1 MESFKRIG
9 AYSMLKAKIDLHKD
23 SIRKLFF
30 YYFIPLAFSM
40 ISLSTYSMIDGMF
53 VGKKL
58 GKEAIAAVNIA
69 WPIFP
74 SLVAYELLFG
84 FGAASIVG
92 YFLGRGKTHRAKLVF
107 SSVFYFVALS
117 TFILSMALLP
127 FSETIA
133 RLFGSNDALLAMS
146 SRYIEII
153 LMGAVFM
160 VLHPL
165 ADVFVVND
173 KRPILA
179 MVAMLI
185 GSLTNVFFNYLFIF
199 VLEVGVQGSAYAT
212 IIGHGV
218 GFLVL
223 MQHFLFKKGQ
233 LSFIKRF
240 SFSAVISSAKSG
252 VPQSTAEL
260 SFALMILIFNATI
273 MHTAGERFLSMYGI
287 IMYNAIIFWT
297 TLFSIS
303 QGIQPIASFSYGA
316 RNLERVKGV
325 FLFGLKVAFLVG
337 VVLYGIYYFLDE
349 FLIKMYLQAN
359 EQDLDFIQETK
370 QAMNVYYLGYI
381 FLGMSILCAVFFQ
394 SIQRTRS
401 SFIITLSHT
410 LIFIVVLLPLMSH
423 FYGIKG
429 IWATY
434 PIAQFLAFLSA
445 MGVTYYEIKKGVFTT
460 YREQSLINGA
470 KK

>member
-1 MESFKRIG
+1 
-9 AYSMLKAKIDLHKD
+9 MLKKKIDLHKD

-74 SLVAYELLFG
+74 ALVAYELLFG

-92 YFLGRGKTHRAKLVF
+92 YFLGQNKTHRARLVF
-107 SSVFYFVALS
+107 SSVFYFVAIS
-117 TFILSMALLP
+117 VFILSMALLP

-133 RLFGSNDALLAMS
+133 HLFGSNDALLGMS
-146 SRYIEII
+146 KRYIEII

-185 GSLTNVFFNYLFIF
+185 GSLANIFFNYLFIF
-199 VLEVGVQGSAYAT
+199 VLEVGVQGSAIAT
-212 IIGHGV
+212 VIGHAIGV
-218 GFLVL
+218 LVL
-223 MQHFLFKKGQ
+223 MQHFWFKKGQ
-233 LSFIKRF
+233 LYFIKRF
-240 SFSAVISSAKSG
+240 SLSSVISSAKSG
-252 VPQSTAEL
+252 VPQSTAEF
-260 SFALMILIFNATI
+260 SASVMILLFNTAI
-273 MHTAGERFLSMYGI
+273 MHTAGERFVSMYGI
-287 IMYNAIIFWT
+287 VMYNAIIFFT
-297 TLFSIS
+297 TLFAIS

-316 RNLERVKGV
+316 RNLECVKEV
-325 FLFGLKVAFLVG
+325 FVFGLKVAFCIGIVF
-337 VVLYGIYYFLDE
+337 YGAYYFLDE
-349 FLIKMYLQAN
+349 FLIKLYLQPS
-359 EQDLDFIQETK
+359 EQDALFMQETK
-370 QAMNVYYLGYI
+370 RAMNIYYIGYV
-381 FLGMSILCAVFFQ
+381 FLGMTLLCAVFFQ
-394 SIQRTRS
+394 SIQRTKS

-410 LIFIVVLLPLMSH
+410 LGFMVILLPILSH
-423 FYGIKG
+423 FYGING
-429 IWATY
+429 IWVTY
-434 PIAQFLAFLSA
+434 PIAQFLAFLVA
-445 MGVTYYEIKKGVFTT
+445 LGVTYYEIKKGVFSAYKEKNPIALKT
-460 YREQSLINGA
+460 
-470 KK
+470 

>member
-1 MESFKRIG
+1 
-9 AYSMLKAKIDLHKD
+9 MLKKKIDLHKD

-74 SLVAYELLFG
+74 GLIAYELFFG

-92 YFLGRGKTHRAKLVF
+92 YFLGQNKTHRARLVF
-107 SSVFYFVALS
+107 SSVFYFVAIS

-127 FSETIA
+127 FSENIA
-133 RLFGSNDALLAMS
+133 RLFGSNDALLGMS
-146 SRYIEII
+146 KRYIEII

-185 GSLTNVFFNYLFIF
+185 GSLANIFFNYLFIF
-199 VLEVGVQGSAYAT
+199 VLEVGVQGSAIAT
-212 IIGHGV
+212 VIGHAIGV
-218 GFLVL
+218 LVL
-223 MQHFLFKKGQ
+223 MQHFWFKKGQ
-233 LSFIKRF
+233 LYFIKRF
-240 SFSAVISSAKSG
+240 SLSSVISSAKSG
-252 VPQSTAEL
+252 VPQSTAEF
-260 SFALMILIFNATI
+260 SASIMILLFNTAI
-273 MHTAGERFLSMYGI
+273 MHTAGERFVSMYGI
-287 IMYNAIIFWT
+287 VMYNAIIFFT
-297 TLFSIS
+297 TLFAIS

-316 RNLERVKGV
+316 RNLERVKEV
-325 FLFGLKVAFLVG
+325 FVFGLKVAFCIGIVF
-337 VVLYGIYYFLDE
+337 YGAYYFLDE
-349 FLIKMYLQAN
+349 FLIKLYLQPS
-359 EQDLDFIQETK
+359 EQDPLFMQETK
-370 QAMNVYYLGYI
+370 RAMNIYYVGYV
-381 FLGMSILCAVFFQ
+381 FLGMTLLCAVFFQ
-394 SIQRTRS
+394 SIQRTKS

-410 LIFIVVLLPLMSH
+410 LGFMVILLPILSH
-423 FYGIKG
+423 FYGING
-429 IWATY
+429 VWVTY
-434 PIAQFLAFLSA
+434 PIVQFLAFLVA
-445 MGVTYYEIKKGVFTT
+445 LGVTYYEIKKGVFTT
-460 YREQSLINGA
+460 YKEKNPIAL
-470 KK
+470 KT

>member
-1 MESFKRIG
+1 
-9 AYSMLKAKIDLHKD
+9 MLKKKIDLHKD

-74 SLVAYELLFG
+74 GLIAYELLFG

-92 YFLGRGKTHRAKLVF
+92 YFLGQNKTHRARLVF
-107 SSVFYFVALS
+107 SSVFYFVAIS
-117 TFILSMALLP
+117 AFVLSMALLP

-133 RLFGSNDALLAMS
+133 CLLGSNDALLSMS
-146 SRYIEII
+146 KRYIEII

-185 GSLTNVFFNYLFIF
+185 GSLANIFFNYLFIF
-199 VLEVGVQGSAYAT
+199 VLEVGVQGSAMAT
-212 IIGHGV
+212 VIGHAIGV
-218 GFLVL
+218 LVL
-223 MQHFLFKKGQ
+223 MQHFWFKKGQ
-233 LSFIKRF
+233 LYFIKRF
-240 SFSAVISSAKSG
+240 SLSSVISSAKSG
-252 VPQSTAEL
+252 VPQSTAEF
-260 SFALMILIFNATI
+260 SASIMILLFNTAI
-273 MHTAGERFLSMYGI
+273 MHTAGERFVSMYGI
-287 IMYNAIIFWT
+287 VMYNAIIFFT
-297 TLFSIS
+297 TLFAIS

-316 RNLERVKGV
+316 RNLERVKEV
-325 FLFGLKVAFLVG
+325 FVFGLKVAFCIGIVF
-337 VVLYGIYYFLDE
+337 YGAYYFLDE
-349 FLIKMYLQAN
+349 FLIKLYLQPS
-359 EQDLDFIQETK
+359 EQDPLFMQETK
-370 QAMNVYYLGYI
+370 RAMNIYYVGYV
-381 FLGMSILCAVFFQ
+381 FLGMNLLCAVFFQ
-394 SIQRTRS
+394 SIQRTKS

-410 LIFIVVLLPLMSH
+410 LGFIVILLPILSH
-423 FYGIKG
+423 FYGING
-429 IWATY
+429 VWVTY
-434 PIAQFLAFLSA
+434 PIAQFLAFLVA
-445 MGVTYYEIKKGVFTT
+445 LGVTYYEIKKGVFTT
-460 YREQSLINGA
+460 YKEKNPIAL
-470 KK
+470 KT

>member
-1 MESFKRIG
+1 
-9 AYSMLKAKIDLHKD
+9 MLKKKIDLHKD

-74 SLVAYELLFG
+74 GLIAYELLFG

-92 YFLGRGKTHRAKLVF
+92 YFLGQNKTHRARLVF

-117 TFILSMALLP
+117 AFILSMALLP

-133 RLFGSNDALLAMS
+133 RFFGSNDALLSMS
-146 SRYIEII
+146 KRYIEII

-185 GSLTNVFFNYLFIF
+185 GSLANIFFNYLFIF
-199 VLEVGVQGSAYAT
+199 VLEVGVQGSAIAT
-212 IIGHGV
+212 VIGHAIGV
-218 GFLVL
+218 LVL
-223 MQHFLFKKGQ
+223 MQHFWFKKGQ
-233 LSFIKRF
+233 LYFIKRF
-240 SFSAVISSAKSG
+240 SLSSVISSAKSG
-252 VPQSTAEL
+252 VPQSTAEF
-260 SFALMILIFNATI
+260 SASIMILLFNTAI
-273 MHTAGERFLSMYGI
+273 MHTAGERFVSMYGI
-287 IMYNAIIFWT
+287 VMYNAIIFFT
-297 TLFSIS
+297 TLFAIS

-316 RNLERVKGV
+316 RSLKRVKEV
-325 FLFGLKVAFLVG
+325 FVFGLKAAFCIGIVF
-337 VVLYGIYYFLDE
+337 YGAYYFLDE
-349 FLIKMYLQAN
+349 FLIKLYLQPS
-359 EQDLDFIQETK
+359 EQDALFMQETK
-370 QAMNVYYLGYI
+370 RAMNIYYVGYV
-381 FLGMSILCAVFFQ
+381 FLGMTLLCAVFFQ
-394 SIQRTRS
+394 SIQRTKS

-410 LIFIVVLLPLMSH
+410 LGFIVILLPILSH
-423 FYGIKG
+423 FYGING
-429 IWATY
+429 VWVTY
-434 PIAQFLAFLSA
+434 PIAQFLAFLVA
-445 MGVTYYEIKKGVFTT
+445 LGVTYYEIKKGVFTT
-460 YREQSLINGA
+460 YKEKNPIA
-470 KK
+470 VKT

>member
-1 MESFKRIG
+1 
-9 AYSMLKAKIDLHKD
+9 MLKKKIDLHKD

-30 YYFIPLAFSM
+30 YYFIPLVFSM

-74 SLVAYELLFG
+74 GLIAYELLFG

-92 YFLGRGKTHRAKLVF
+92 YFLGQNKTHRARLVF
-107 SSVFYFVALS
+107 SSVFYFVAIS
-117 TFILSMALLP
+117 AFILSMALLP

-133 RLFGSNDALLAMS
+133 RFFGSNDALLSMS
-146 SRYIEII
+146 KRYIEII

-185 GSLTNVFFNYLFIF
+185 GSLANIFFNYLFIF
-199 VLEVGVQGSAYAT
+199 VLKVGVQGSAIAT
-212 IIGHGV
+212 VIGHAI

-223 MQHFLFKKGQ
+223 IQHFWFKKGQ
-233 LSFIKRF
+233 LYFIKRF
-240 SFSAVISSAKSG
+240 SLSSVISSAKSG
-252 VPQSTAEL
+252 VPQSTAEF
-260 SFALMILIFNATI
+260 SASIMILLFNTAI
-273 MHTAGERFLSMYGI
+273 MHTAGERFVSVYGI
-287 IMYNAIIFWT
+287 VMYNAIIFFT
-297 TLFSIS
+297 TLFAIS

-316 RNLERVKGV
+316 RNLERVKEV
-325 FLFGLKVAFLVG
+325 FVFGLKVAFCIGIVF
-337 VVLYGIYYFLDE
+337 YGAYYFLDE
-349 FLIKMYLQAN
+349 FLIRLYLQPS
-359 EQDLDFIQETK
+359 EQDPLFMQETK
-370 QAMNVYYLGYI
+370 RAMNIYYVGYV
-381 FLGMSILCAVFFQ
+381 FLGMTLLCAVFFQ
-394 SIQRTRS
+394 SIQRTKS

-410 LIFIVVLLPLMSH
+410 LGFIVILLPILSY
-423 FYGIKG
+423 FYGING
-429 IWATY
+429 VWVTY
-434 PIAQFLAFLSA
+434 PIAQFLAFLVA
-445 MGVTYYEIKKGVFTT
+445 LGVTYYEIKKGVFTT
-460 YREQSLINGA
+460 YKEKNPIAL
-470 KK
+470 KT

>member
-1 MESFKRIG
+1 
-9 AYSMLKAKIDLHKD
+9 MLKKKIDLHKD

-40 ISLSTYSMIDGMF
+40 ISLSTYSMVDGMF

-74 SLVAYELLFG
+74 GLIAYELLFG

-92 YFLGRGKTHRAKLVF
+92 YFLGQNKTHRARLVF

-117 TFILSMALLP
+117 AFILSMALLP

-133 RLFGSNDALLAMS
+133 RLFGSNDALLSMS
-146 SRYIEII
+146 KRYIEII

-185 GSLTNVFFNYLFIF
+185 GSLANIFFNYLFIF
-199 VLEVGVQGSAYAT
+199 VLEVGVQGSAIAT
-212 IIGHGV
+212 VIGHAI

-223 MQHFLFKKGQ
+223 MQHFWFKKGQ
-233 LSFIKRF
+233 LYFIKRF
-240 SFSAVISSAKSG
+240 SLSSVISSAKSG
-252 VPQSTAEL
+252 VPQSTAEF
-260 SFALMILIFNATI
+260 SASVMILLFNTAI
-273 MHTAGERFLSMYGI
+273 MHTAGERFVSMYGI
-287 IMYNAIIFWT
+287 VMYNAIIFFT
-297 TLFSIS
+297 TLFAIS

-316 RNLERVKGV
+316 RNLERVKEV
-325 FLFGLKVAFLVG
+325 FVFGLKVAFCIGIVF
-337 VVLYGIYYFLDE
+337 YGAYYFLDE
-349 FLIKMYLQAN
+349 FLIKLYLQTS
-359 EQDLDFIQETK
+359 EQDPLFMQETK
-370 QAMNVYYLGYI
+370 RAMNIYYVGYV
-381 FLGMSILCAVFFQ
+381 FLGMTLLCAVFFQ
-394 SIQRTRS
+394 SIQRSKS

-410 LIFIVVLLPLMSH
+410 LGFIVILLPILSH
-423 FYGIKG
+423 FYGING
-429 IWATY
+429 VWVTY
-434 PIAQFLAFLSA
+434 PIAQFLAFLTA
-445 MGVTYYEIKKGVFTT
+445 LGVTYYEIKKGVFTT
-460 YREQSLINGA
+460 YKEKNPIAL
-470 KK
+470 KT

>member
-1 MESFKRIG
+1 
-9 AYSMLKAKIDLHKD
+9 MLKKKIDLHKD

-74 SLVAYELLFG
+74 GLIAYELLFG

-92 YFLGRGKTHRAKLVF
+92 YFLGQNKTHRARLVF
-107 SSVFYFVALS
+107 SSVFYFVAIS
-117 TFILSMALLP
+117 AFVLSMALLP

-133 RLFGSNDALLAMS
+133 RLLGSNDALLSMS
-146 SRYIEII
+146 KRYIEII

-185 GSLTNVFFNYLFIF
+185 GSLANIFFNYLFIF
-199 VLEVGVQGSAYAT
+199 VLEVGVQGSAMAT
-212 IIGHGV
+212 VIGHAIGV
-218 GFLVL
+218 LVL
-223 MQHFLFKKGQ
+223 MQHFWFKKGQ
-233 LSFIKRF
+233 LYFIKRF
-240 SFSAVISSAKSG
+240 SLSSVISSAKSG
-252 VPQSTAEL
+252 VPQSTAEF
-260 SFALMILIFNATI
+260 SASIMILLFNTAI
-273 MHTAGERFLSMYGI
+273 MHTAGERFVSMYGI
-287 IMYNAIIFWT
+287 VMYNAIIFFT
-297 TLFSIS
+297 TLFAIS

-316 RNLERVKGV
+316 RNLERVKEV
-325 FLFGLKVAFLVG
+325 FVFGLKVAFCIGIVF
-337 VVLYGIYYFLDE
+337 YGAYYFLDE
-349 FLIKMYLQAN
+349 FLIKLYLQPS
-359 EQDLDFIQETK
+359 EQDPLFMQETK
-370 QAMNVYYLGYI
+370 RAMNIYYVGYV
-381 FLGMSILCAVFFQ
+381 FLGMNLLCAVFFQ
-394 SIQRTRS
+394 SIQRTKS

-410 LIFIVVLLPLMSH
+410 LGFIIVLLPILSH
-423 FYGIKG
+423 FYGING
-429 IWATY
+429 IWVTY
-434 PIAQFLAFLSA
+434 PIAQFLAFLVA
-445 MGVTYYEIKKGVFTT
+445 LGVTYYEIKKGVFTT
-460 YREQSLINGA
+460 YKEKNPIAL
-470 KK
+470 KT

>member
-1 MESFKRIG
+1 
-9 AYSMLKAKIDLHKD
+9 MLKKKIDLHKD
-23 SIRKLFF
+23 SIKKLFF

-74 SLVAYELLFG
+74 GLIAYELLFG

-92 YFLGRGKTHRAKLVF
+92 YFLGQNKTHRARLVF

-117 TFILSMALLP
+117 AFILSMALLP

-133 RLFGSNDALLAMS
+133 RLFGSNDALLSMS
-146 SRYIEII
+146 KRYIEII

-185 GSLTNVFFNYLFIF
+185 GSLANIFFNYLFIF
-199 VLEVGVQGSAYAT
+199 VLEVGVQGSAIAT
-212 IIGHGV
+212 VIGHAIGV
-218 GFLVL
+218 LVL
-223 MQHFLFKKGQ
+223 MQHFWFKKGQ
-233 LSFIKRF
+233 LYFIKRF
-240 SFSAVISSAKSG
+240 SLSSVISSAKSG
-252 VPQSTAEL
+252 VPQSTAEF
-260 SFALMILIFNATI
+260 SASIMILLFNTAI
-273 MHTAGERFLSMYGI
+273 MHTAGERFVSVYGI
-287 IMYNAIIFWT
+287 VMYNAIIFFT
-297 TLFSIS
+297 TLFAIS

-316 RNLERVKGV
+316 RSLKRVKEV
-325 FLFGLKVAFLVG
+325 FVFGLKAAFCIGIVFYG
-337 VVLYGIYYFLDE
+337 VYYFLDE
-349 FLIKMYLQAN
+349 FLIKLYLQPS
-359 EQDLDFIQETK
+359 EQDPLFMQETK
-370 QAMNVYYLGYI
+370 RAMNIYYVGYV
-381 FLGMSILCAVFFQ
+381 FLGMTLLCAVFFQ
-394 SIQRTRS
+394 SIQRTKS

-410 LIFIVVLLPLMSH
+410 LGFIVILLPILSH
-423 FYGIKG
+423 FYGING
-429 IWATY
+429 VWVTY
-434 PIAQFLAFLSA
+434 PIAQFLAFLVA
-445 MGVTYYEIKKGVFTT
+445 LGVTYYEIKKGVFTT
-460 YREQSLINGA
+460 YKEKSPIAL
-470 KK
+470 KT

>member
-1 MESFKRIG
+1 
-9 AYSMLKAKIDLHKD
+9 MLKKKIDLHKD

-74 SLVAYELLFG
+74 GLIAYELLFG

-92 YFLGRGKTHRAKLVF
+92 YFLGQNKTHRARLVF

-117 TFILSMALLP
+117 AFILSMALLP

-133 RLFGSNDALLAMS
+133 RFFGSNDALLSMS
-146 SRYIEII
+146 KRYIEII

-185 GSLTNVFFNYLFIF
+185 GSLANIFFNYLFIF
-199 VLEVGVQGSAYAT
+199 VLEVGVQGSAIAT
-212 IIGHGV
+212 VIGHAIGV
-218 GFLVL
+218 LVL
-223 MQHFLFKKGQ
+223 MQHFWRKKGQ
-233 LSFIKRF
+233 LYFIKRF
-240 SFSAVISSAKSG
+240 SLSSVISSAKSG
-252 VPQSTAEL
+252 VPQSTAEF
-260 SFALMILIFNATI
+260 SASIMILLFNTAI
-273 MHTAGERFLSMYGI
+273 MHTAGERFVSVYGI
-287 IMYNAIIFWT
+287 VMYNAIIFFT
-297 TLFSIS
+297 TLFAIS

-316 RNLERVKGV
+316 RSLKRVKEV
-325 FLFGLKVAFLVG
+325 FVFGLKAAFCIGIVF
-337 VVLYGIYYFLDE
+337 YGAYYFLDE
-349 FLIKMYLQAN
+349 FLIKLYLQPS
-359 EQDLDFIQETK
+359 EQDALFMQETK
-370 QAMNVYYLGYI
+370 RAMNIYYVGYV
-381 FLGMSILCAVFFQ
+381 FLGMNLLCAVFFQ
-394 SIQRTRS
+394 SIQRTKS

-410 LIFIVVLLPLMSH
+410 LGFMVILLPILSH
-423 FYGIKG
+423 FYGING
-429 IWATY
+429 VWVTY
-434 PIAQFLAFLSA
+434 PIVQFLAFLVA
-445 MGVTYYEIKKGVFTT
+445 LGVTYYEIKKGVFTAYKEKNPIALKT
-460 YREQSLINGA
+460 
-470 KK
+470 

>member
-1 MESFKRIG
+1 
-9 AYSMLKAKIDLHKD
+9 MLKKKIDLHKD

-74 SLVAYELLFG
+74 GLIAYELLFG

-92 YFLGRGKTHRAKLVF
+92 YFLGQNKTHRARLVF
-107 SSVFYFVALS
+107 SSVFYFVAIS
-117 TFILSMALLP
+117 VFILSMALLP

-133 RLFGSNDALLAMS
+133 RLFGSNDALLGMS
-146 SRYIEII
+146 KRYIEII

-185 GSLTNVFFNYLFIF
+185 GSLANIFFNYLFIF
-199 VLEVGVQGSAYAT
+199 VLEVGVQGSAIAT
-212 IIGHGV
+212 VIGHAIGV
-218 GFLVL
+218 LVL
-223 MQHFLFKKGQ
+223 MQHFWFKKGQ
-233 LSFIKRF
+233 LYFIKRF
-240 SFSAVISSAKSG
+240 SLSSVISSAKSG
-252 VPQSTAEL
+252 VPQSTAEF
-260 SFALMILIFNATI
+260 SASVMILLFNTAI
-273 MHTAGERFLSMYGI
+273 MHTAGERFVSVYGI
-287 IMYNAIIFWT
+287 VMYNAIIFFT
-297 TLFSIS
+297 TLFAVS

-316 RNLERVKGV
+316 RNLERVKEV
-325 FLFGLKVAFLVG
+325 FVFGLKVAFCIGIVFYG
-337 VVLYGIYYFLDE
+337 VYYFLDE
-349 FLIKMYLQAN
+349 FLIKLYLQPS
-359 EQDLDFIQETK
+359 EQDPLFMQETK
-370 QAMNVYYLGYI
+370 RAMNIYYVGYV
-381 FLGMSILCAVFFQ
+381 FLGMTLLCAVFFQ
-394 SIQRTRS
+394 SIQRTKS

-410 LIFIVVLLPLMSH
+410 LGFMVILLPILSH
-423 FYGIKG
+423 FYGING
-429 IWATY
+429 VWVTY
-434 PIAQFLAFLSA
+434 PIVQFLAFLVA
-445 MGVTYYEIKKGVFTT
+445 LGVTYYEIKKGVFTT
-460 YREQSLINGA
+460 YKEKNPIAL
-470 KK
+470 KT

>member
-1 MESFKRIG
+1 
-9 AYSMLKAKIDLHKD
+9 MLKKKIDLHKD

-74 SLVAYELLFG
+74 GLIAYELLFG

-92 YFLGRGKTHRAKLVF
+92 YFLGQNKTHRARLVF
-107 SSVFYFVALS
+107 SSVFYFVAIS
-117 TFILSMALLP
+117 VFILSMVLLP

-133 RLFGSNDALLAMS
+133 CLFGSNDALLGMS
-146 SRYIEII
+146 KRYIEII

-185 GSLTNVFFNYLFIF
+185 GSLANIFFNYLFIF
-199 VLEVGVQGSAYAT
+199 VLEVGVQGSAIAT
-212 IIGHGV
+212 VIGHAIGV
-218 GFLVL
+218 LVL
-223 MQHFLFKKGQ
+223 MQHFWFKKGQ
-233 LSFIKRF
+233 LYFIKRF
-240 SFSAVISSAKSG
+240 SLSSVISSAKSG
-252 VPQSTAEL
+252 VPQSTAEF
-260 SFALMILIFNATI
+260 SASVMILLFNTAI
-273 MHTAGERFLSMYGI
+273 MHTAGERFVSVYGI
-287 IMYNAIIFWT
+287 VMYNAIIFFT
-297 TLFSIS
+297 TLFAVS

-316 RNLERVKGV
+316 RNLERVKEV
-325 FLFGLKVAFLVG
+325 FVFGLKVAFCIGIVFYG
-337 VVLYGIYYFLDE
+337 VYYFLDE
-349 FLIKMYLQAN
+349 FLIKLYLQPS
-359 EQDLDFIQETK
+359 EQDPLFMQETK
-370 QAMNVYYLGYI
+370 RAMNIYYVGYV
-381 FLGMSILCAVFFQ
+381 FLGMTLLCAVFFQ
-394 SIQRTRS
+394 SIQRTKS

-410 LIFIVVLLPLMSH
+410 LGFMVILLPILSH
-423 FYGIKG
+423 FYGING
-429 IWATY
+429 VWVTY
-434 PIAQFLAFLSA
+434 PIAQFLAFLVA
-445 MGVTYYEIKKGVFTT
+445 LGVTYYEIKKGVFTT
-460 YREQSLINGA
+460 YKEKNPIAL
-470 KK
+470 KT

>member
-1 MESFKRIG
+1 
-9 AYSMLKAKIDLHKD
+9 MLKKKIDLHKD

-74 SLVAYELLFG
+74 ALVAYELLFG

-92 YFLGRGKTHRAKLVF
+92 YFLGQNKTHRARLVF
-107 SSVFYFVALS
+107 SSVFYFVAIS

-133 RLFGSNDALLAMS
+133 RLFGSNDALLSMS
-146 SRYIEII
+146 KRYIEIV

-185 GSLTNVFFNYLFIF
+185 GSLANIFFNYLFIF
-199 VLEVGVQGSAYAT
+199 VLEMGVQGSAIAT
-212 IIGHGV
+212 VIGHAIGV
-218 GFLVL
+218 LVL
-223 MQHFLFKKGQ
+223 MQHFWFKKGQ
-233 LSFIKRF
+233 LYFIKRF
-240 SFSAVISSAKSG
+240 SLSSVISSAKSG
-252 VPQSTAEL
+252 VPQSTAEF
-260 SFALMILIFNATI
+260 SASIMILLFNTAI
-273 MHTAGERFLSMYGI
+273 MHTAGERFVSMYGI
-287 IMYNAIIFWT
+287 VMYNAIIFFT
-297 TLFSIS
+297 TLFAIS

-316 RNLERVKGV
+316 RNLERMKKV
-325 FLFGLKVAFLVG
+325 FVFGLKAAFCIGIVF
-337 VVLYGIYYFLDE
+337 YGAYYFLDE
-349 FLIKMYLQAN
+349 FLIKLYLQPS
-359 EQDLDFIQETK
+359 EQDPLFMQETK
-370 QAMNVYYLGYI
+370 RAMNIYYVGYV
-381 FLGMSILCAVFFQ
+381 FLGMNLLCAVFFQ
-394 SIQRTRS
+394 SIQRTKS

-410 LIFIVVLLPLMSH
+410 LGFIIVLLPILSH
-423 FYGIKG
+423 FYGING
-429 IWATY
+429 VWVTY
-434 PIAQFLAFLSA
+434 PIAQFLAFLVA
-445 MGVTYYEIKKGVFTT
+445 LGVTYYEIKKGVFTAYKEKNPIALKT
-460 YREQSLINGA
+460 
-470 KK
+470 

>member
-1 MESFKRIG
+1 
-9 AYSMLKAKIDLHKD
+9 MLKKKIDLHKD

-74 SLVAYELLFG
+74 GLIAYELLFG

-92 YFLGRGKTHRAKLVF
+92 YFLGQNKTHRARLVF
-107 SSVFYFVALS
+107 SSVFYFVAIS

-133 RLFGSNDALLAMS
+133 RLFGSNDALLSMS
-146 SRYIEII
+146 KRYIEII

-185 GSLTNVFFNYLFIF
+185 GSLANIFFNYLFIF
-199 VLEVGVQGSAYAT
+199 VLEVGVQGSAIAT
-212 IIGHGV
+212 VIGHAIGV
-218 GFLVL
+218 LVL
-223 MQHFLFKKGQ
+223 MQHFWFKKGQ
-233 LSFIKRF
+233 LYFIKRF
-240 SFSAVISSAKSG
+240 SLSSVISSAKSG
-252 VPQSTAEL
+252 VPQSTAEF
-260 SFALMILIFNATI
+260 SASVMILLFNTAI
-273 MHTAGERFLSMYGI
+273 MHTAGERFVSMYGI
-287 IMYNAIIFWT
+287 VMYNAIIFFT
-297 TLFSIS
+297 TLFAIS

-316 RNLERVKGV
+316 RNLERVKEV
-325 FLFGLKVAFLVG
+325 FVFGLKVAFCIGIVF
-337 VVLYGIYYFLDE
+337 YGAYYFLDE
-349 FLIKMYLQAN
+349 FLIKLYLQPS
-359 EQDLDFIQETK
+359 EQDALFMQETK
-370 QAMNVYYLGYI
+370 RAMNIYYVGYI
-381 FLGMSILCAVFFQ
+381 FLGMTLLCTVFFQ
-394 SIQRTRS
+394 SIQRTKS
-401 SFIITLSHT
+401 SFIITISHT
-410 LIFIVVLLPLMSH
+410 LGFMVILLPILSH
-423 FYGIKG
+423 FYGING
-429 IWATY
+429 VWVTY
-434 PIAQFLAFLSA
+434 PIAQFLAFLVA
-445 MGVTYYEIKKGVFTT
+445 LGVTYYEIKKGVFTAYKEKNPIALKT
-460 YREQSLINGA
+460 
-470 KK
+470 